1 MTLNC
6 INKVST
12 CVKRPKHNTLVINKI
27 IRQVKTTREPVVL
40 LSLKATRKNRLNVMF
55 KRFFDGSG
63 RRT

>member
-40 LSLKATRKNRLNVMF
+40 LSLNKKKPP
-55 KRFFDGSG
+55 KRDV
-63 RRT
+63 